1 MTITTTDG
9 QEISV
14 HRGEWVF
21 WAPDGTVDG
30 CMYADAWVGS
40 STDRAAVRF
49 YGKSDGP
56 KKLAA
61 GFRAELMTR
70 DRWAAEV
77 MPLMLRR
84 TGA

>member
-1 MTITTTDG
+1 MTITTSTG
-9 QEISV
+9 QEIPV

-21 WAPDGTVDG
+21 WRPDGTVDG

-40 STDRAAVRF
+40 SEDRAAVRF
-49 YGKSDGP
+49 YGKGDGP

-61 GFRAELMTR
+61 GYRAELMTR

-77 MPLMLRR
+77 MPLMLGR
-84 TGA
+84 ADA